1 MTDKATKKY
10 KWIFVFCCMVFC
22 FTSCG
27 EGDTGNWYDR
37 YPVVCHALGK
47 TEQGDTLTN
56 SLEAFEYNYSL
67 GQKVFEADCSITS
80 DNVVVLRHDWDCDLG
95 QSEAFGWT
103 DEVKEAPDCETFLK
117 TPIYGKYTPLTL
129 LDLYQIMDE
138 HKDMYVVLDPKYSP
152 DVKGQ
157 FTLIVNTALDNGY
170 ESVLERLIIQLYYEE
185 MYEEV
190 EKVYSFKNYI
200 YTLYYIG
207 FPGGEEVGGF
217 CQEKGIPV
225 LVMPYTWISP
235 EILQSL
241 EPYQLKLYVHTVD
254 ETMDAQRMAES
265 QVDGIYSDV
274 ITPEQMRE
282 IMKEAGK
289 TK

>member
-1 MTDKATKKY
+1 MTDQVLKKVLSV
-10 KWIFVFCCMVFC
+10 FVFWSMALC
-22 FTSCG
+22 FTACG
-27 EGDTGNWYDR
+27 GSDTGSWYDR
-37 YPVVCHALGK
+37 YPVVCHAMGK
-47 TEQGDTLTN
+47 TEQGDILTN

-67 GQKVFEADCSITS
+67 GQRVFETDCSITS
-80 DNVVVLRHDWDCDLG
+80 DNVMVLRHDWESDLG

-103 DEVKEAPDCETFLK
+103 DEVKEIPDCETFLK

-152 DVKGQ
+152 DVKDQ
-157 FTLIVNTALDNGY
+157 FTLIVNTAMENGY
-170 ESVLERLIIQLYYEE
+170 ESVLERLIIQLYYEA

-190 EKVYSFKNYI
+190 EEVYSFKNYI

-207 FPGGEEVGGF
+207 FPGGEEVGSF

-225 LVMPYTWISP
+225 LVMPYIWISP

-241 EPYQLKLYVHTVD
+241 ETYQLKLYVHTVD
-254 ETMDAQRMAES
+254 ETADAQRMAES

-282 IMKEAGK
+282 IMNGVRK